1 MVMLIKKSVGVK
13 AKIQMRMLGA
23 VVLLYL
29 MLIISGL
36 FSSKTRES
44 RLDKMNDS
52 MAISQNKVL
61 LTKYT

>member
-1 MVMLIKKSVGVK
+1 MLIKKSVGVK